1 MKKRFVVAALCAAAL
16 VSVGFAAPASAAGTT
31 VPQHVFTPKLSTV
44 ADSLF
49 TPLSLAVDNAG
60 NSYVSQNFSG
70 QLVKITKKG
79 AKSTVAS
86 APGWEIG
93 AVSERSG
100 TVYFA
105 KNKQEEG
112 KAYLMVLPR
121 HGTEHQVADLGAYE
135 AANNPDQVN
144 SYGFVGLSDECA
156 AQFDPNGP
164 IGPATYTGIVDSH
177 PYASVATKQGVYV
190 ADAGANAI
198 LKVDGKGTISTVAVL
213 PPTPPIVASQEMAA
227 GLGIPDCAVGHKYWF
242 ESVPTDVEVG
252 PFGWLYVTSL
262 PGGPEDAS
270 LGARGAVYKVNPN
283 TGKVVSV
290 ASGFVGATD
299 LAVDART
306 GVMLVT
312 ELFGGKNGTGQV
324 SLVLPWMK
332 KAVSSFEVSSPAAI
346 EFSHNKV
353 YLTQDAFVPDA
364 NGAPQAIGKLVVVNP
379 RSMFGNMLW

>member
-1 MKKRFVVAALCAAAL
+1 MKNRFVVVALCATAL
-16 VSVGFAAPASAAGTT
+16 VSVGFAAPASAASTT
-31 VPQHVFTPKLSTV
+31 VSQHAFTPKMSTV
-44 ADSLF
+44 ADHLF
-49 TPLSLAVDNAG
+49 TPLSVAVDGGGNAFVAQSFIG
-60 NSYVSQNFSG
+60 ELTKV
-70 QLVKITKKG
+70 TKKG
-79 AKSTVAS
+79 QKSTVVS

-100 TVYFA
+100 NVYFA

-112 KAYLMVLPR
+112 KGYLMVLSPNGAVR
-121 HGTEHQVADLGAYE
+121 QLADIGAFE

-144 SYGFVGLSDECA
+144 SYGFVGLAQDCLD
-156 AQFDPNGP
+156 QFDPNSEMGP
-164 IGPATYTGIVDSH
+164 PTYTGIVDTH

-190 ADAGANAI
+190 ADAAGNAI
-198 LKVDGKGTISTVAVL
+198 LKVDYKGNVSTVAVM
-213 PPTPPIVASQEMAA
+213 PPTPPIVASQEMADA
-227 GLGIPDCAVGHKYWF
+227 LGLPACAVGQKYWF

-252 PFGWLYVTSL
+252 PHGWLYVTSL

-270 LGARGAVYKVNPN
+270 MGARGAVYKVNPY

-312 ELFGGKNGTGQV
+312 ELFGGKDGTGQV

-332 KAVSSFEVSSPAAI
+332 KAVSSVAVSSPAAI
-346 EFSHNKV
+346 EFSNGKV
-353 YLTQDAFVPDA
+353 YVTTDAFVPDA

-379 RSMFGNMLW
+379 SSMFHNMRW